1 MSTYDLSHGNVAGM
15 QLQELPGRNVVMHV
29 DFEEVY
35 KKYPAYAGTDLIK
48 IGTLKKGML
57 LLGAMAEIV
66 KKSTTGSVS
75 AVGIETGA
83 ATAIIDAIDPSAA
96 VGTPYAAATTTGKY
110 FDVAAPVKMLTADL
124 DIMVNPGTTV
134 PQDGIIEVRFAAFQ
148 LANFNL

>member
-1 MSTYDLSHGNVAGM
+1 MATFDLSHGNVGGM
-15 QLQELPGRNVVMHV
+15 QLQELPARPVVFQV
-29 DFEEVY
+29 DFSEVY

-57 LLGAMAEIV
+57 LIGAMSEVIE
-66 KKSTTGSVS
+66 KCTTASVT

-83 ATAIIDAIDPSAA
+83 ATAIIDAVAPDAA
-96 VGTPYAAATTTGKY
+96 VGTVVAAATTTGKY

-124 DIMVNPGTTV
+124 DIMVNPGATV
-134 PQDGIIEVRFAAFQ
+134 PQNGILEVRFAAFQ